1 MVLVD
6 SKFDDFSDV
15 NIDSL
20 IDDAIPKNTKKA
32 TAWTISV
39 LKGKVANFKF
49 VIYASWSVFVCYQQF
64 YQLCTLYSIW
74 IIKMLMHSFLVNY
87 QDLPILVP

>member
-39 LKGKVANFKF
+39 LKGKVVNFKF
-49 VIYASWSVFVCYQQF
+49 VIYAS
-64 YQLCTLYSIW
+64 
-74 IIKMLMHSFLVNY
+74 
-87 QDLPILVP
+87 

>member
-6 SKFDDFSDV
+6 SKFDDLSDV
-15 NIDSL
+15 DTDSL

-39 LKGKVANFKF
+39 LKGKVVNFKF
-49 VIYASWSVFVCYQQF
+49 FIHAS
-64 YQLCTLYSIW
+64 
-74 IIKMLMHSFLVNY
+74 
-87 QDLPILVP
+87 